1 MRTECTAPSFKFQEV
16 AGRAVVARFDG
27 GALTS
32 DGGAVVL
39 REVERTTG
47 VLRQFAACFHDYRDP
62 ARTTHSVARLVRQRV
77 YALAL
82 GYEDLNDHD
91 ALRHDP
97 LFAVL
102 AEADDLGAPLAGK
115 STLNRLEL
123 SGATIAEAER
133 YKKIAVDHAAVDR
146 LLVDVFIQAHAHD
159 PTPPEEIILDL
170 DATDD
175 PVHGQQEG
183 RFFHGFYGHY
193 CYLPLYIFAGDHLL
207 CARLRPS
214 NIDASA
220 GVLDEVPRLVAQ
232 LRAVW
237 PDVRIVLRADSG
249 FCRDALLTW
258 CEAHGV
264 DYVIGLAKNDRLIAL
279 ITDEL
284 ADAAAQCAAT
294 GRPARVFAELTY
306 QTRDS
311 WSRARRVVAK
321 AEQLTPATRDDEG
334 KRNPR
339 FVVTSLGRERIDA
352 RALYEDVYCARGEM
366 ENRIKEQQ
374 LMLFADR
381 TSAATMRAN
390 QLRLYFSSIAYVLVH
405 ALRRL
410 ALAGTTLARGQVT
423 TIRLTL
429 LKIGARVRVTTRK
442 VWLALASG
450 CPHATLFA
458 TVHATLRALP
468 RHPMHPIHPIHPI
481 HPMRC

>member
-1 MRTECTAPSFKFQEV
+1 MQTECTASALRFQEV

-32 DGGAVVL
+32 DGGAVLL
-39 REVERTTG
+39 REVERATG
-47 VLRQFAACFHDYRDP
+47 ILQQFAACFRDYREP
-62 ARTTHSVARLVRQRV
+62 RRIRHSVARLVRQRV
-77 YALAL
+77 YGLAL

-102 AEADDLGAPLAGK
+102 AEADDLTGALAGK

-133 YKKIAVDHAAVDR
+133 YKKIAVDHGAVDR
-146 LLVDVFIQAHAHD
+146 LLVDLFLQAH
-159 PTPPEEIILDL
+159 PTPPAELILDL

-175 PVHGQQEG
+175 PVHGAQEG
-183 RFFHGFYGHY
+183 RFFHGYYGHY
-193 CYLPLYIFAGDHLL
+193 CYLPLYIFAGEHLL
-207 CARLRPS
+207 GARLRPA

-220 GVLDEVPRLVAQ
+220 GAQEELARIVAQ
-232 LRAVW
+232 LRAAW
-237 PDVRIVLRADSG
+237 PAVRIIVRADSG
-249 FCRDALLTW
+249 FCRDALMAW

-264 DYVIGLAKNDRLIAL
+264 DYVVGLAKNERLTALIA
-279 ITDEL
+279 DEL
-284 ADAAAQCAAT
+284 AAADAACAAT
-294 GRPARVFAELTY
+294 GHAARVFAELTY

-311 WSRARRVVAK
+311 WTCARRVVAK
-321 AEQLTPATRDDEG
+321 AEQLTPSTSPDDG
-334 KRNPR
+334 KQNPR
-339 FVVTSLGRERIDA
+339 FVVTSLAAETIEA
-352 RALYEDVYCARGEM
+352 RALYEDLYCARGEM

-381 TSAATMRAN
+381 TSAATLRAN
-390 QLRLYFSSIAYVLVH
+390 QLRLYCSSIAYVLLH

-410 ALAGTTLARGQVT
+410 ALAGTALARAQCQ

-450 CPHATLFA
+450 CPHAALFA
-458 TVHATLRALP
+458 RVQATLLALP
-468 RHPMHPIHPIHPI
+468 RASPRPG
-481 HPMRC
+481 

>member
-1 MRTECTAPSFKFQEV
+1 V
-16 AGRAVVARFDG
+16 GRFDG

-32 DGGAVVL
+32 DGGAVLL
-39 REVERTTG
+39 REVERATG
-47 VLRQFAACFHDYRDP
+47 ILHQFAACFRDYRDP
-62 ARTTHSVARLVRQRV
+62 ARVQHSVAALIRQRV
-77 YALAL
+77 YGLAL
-82 GYEDLNDHD
+82 GYEDVNDHD

-102 AEADDLGAPLAGK
+102 AEADDLSTALAGK

-123 SGATIAEAER
+123 SGATIADAER
-133 YKKIAVDHAAVDR
+133 YKKIAVDHGAVDR
-146 LLVDVFIQAHAHD
+146 LLVELFIQAH
-159 PTPPEEIILDL
+159 PTPPAEIILDL

-175 PVHGQQEG
+175 PVHGHQEG

-193 CYLPLYIFAGDHLL
+193 CYLPLYIFAGEHLL
-207 CARLRPS
+207 CARLRPA

-220 GVLDEVPRLVAQ
+220 GADVEVARIVAQ

-237 PDVRIVLRADSG
+237 PRVRIILRGDSA
-249 FCRDALLTW
+249 FCREALLAW
-258 CEAHGV
+258 CEATAV
-264 DYVIGLAKNDRLIAL
+264 DYVVGLAKNERLIAM
-279 ITDEL
+279 I
-284 ADAAAQCAAT
+284 ADALTAAAAECAAT
-294 GRPARVFAELTY
+294 GQAARRFAELTY
-306 QTRDS
+306 QTRES

-321 AEQLTPATRDDEG
+321 AEQLTPSTERDEG

-339 FVVTSLGRERIDA
+339 FVVTSLSREHIDA
-352 RALYEDVYCARGEM
+352 RALYEDLYCARGEM

-381 TSAATMRAN
+381 TSAATLRAN
-390 QLRLYFSSIAYVLVH
+390 QLRLSFSSIAYVLVH

-410 ALAGTTLARGQVT
+410 ALAGTALARAQCQ

-450 CPHATLFA
+450 CPHAALFA
-458 TVHATLRALP
+458 RIHATLRALP
-468 RHPMHPIHPIHPI
+468 V
-481 HPMRC
+481 RC

>member
-1 MRTECTAPSFKFQEV
+1 MLNDCPEWYNAFVENDVYTTREAVVLQTECRGGSLAFQAV
-16 AGRAVVARFDG
+16 AGRAVQARFDG

-32 DGGAVVL
+32 DGGAVLL
-39 REVERTTG
+39 REVDRVTG
-47 VLRQFAACFHDYRDP
+47 ILGQFTSCFRDYRDP
-62 ARTTHSVARLVRQRV
+62 ARITHAVSTLVRQRI
-77 YALAL
+77 YGLAL

-91 ALRHDP
+91 QLRHDP

-123 SGATIAEAER
+123 SAATVDEAER

-146 LLVDVFIQAHAHD
+146 LLVDVFLQAH
-159 PTPPEEIILDL
+159 PTPPEEIVLDL

-175 PVHGQQEG
+175 PVHGAQEG

-193 CYLPLYIFAGDHLL
+193 CYLPLYIFAGEHLL
-207 CARLRPS
+207 CARLRAA

-220 GVLDEVPRLVAQ
+220 GALEEVARIIAQ

-237 PDVRIVLRADSG
+237 PLVRITLRADSG
-249 FCRDALLTW
+249 FCRDALMTW
-258 CEAHGV
+258 CEAAGV
-264 DYVIGLAKNDRLIAL
+264 EYVFGLAKNARLVVL
-279 ITDEL
+279 IPDEL
-284 ADAAAQCAAT
+284 AQAAAQCAVR
-294 GRPARVFAELTY
+294 GQPARVFAERTY
-306 QTRDS
+306 ETLES
-311 WSRARRVVAK
+311 WSCARRVVAK
-321 AEQLTPATRDDEG
+321 AEHLAVGEDG
-334 KRNPR
+334 KSNPR
-339 FVVTSLGRERIDA
+339 FVVTSLGVAAIDA
-352 RALYEDVYCARGEM
+352 RALYEDLYCARGEM

-390 QLRLYFSSIAYVLVH
+390 QLRLYCSSIAYLLLH

-410 ALAGTTLARGQVT
+410 ALVGTALARAQCQ

-429 LKIGARVRVTTRK
+429 LKIGARVRITVRN

-450 CPHATLFA
+450 CPHAALF
-458 TVHATLRALP
+458 TRVHATLL
-468 RHPMHPIHPIHPI
+468 
-481 HPMRC
+481 RC